1 LLAKEYK
8 TPGLLLQLPEVA
20 ALQTRASFQ
29 AAVIKM
35 VSCCELLTRGVPGNA
50 EKALVVPL
58 HNPFSASLE
67 AALSGISS
75 SIRLGLLIVI
85 AAVRH

>member
-8 TPGLLLQLPEVA
+8 TPGPLLQLPEVA
-20 ALQTRASFQ
+20 ASANSGILPGGSYQDG
-29 AAVIKM
+29 
-35 VSCCELLTRGVPGNA
+35 ELLRTSDEGVPGNA

-75 SIRLGLLIVI
+75 SIRPGLLIVI